1 MAIGRSVSPPSP
13 PDPPP
18 QPTNKWQKKPKK
30 TKQLLLFKEFSTLFP
45 KESGDLADLPYIRT
59 DARSIIMVDNISNVS
74 QSRTSQADSAQRS
87 GGTKQPQTTN
97 EKALVDG
104 ARQTVDVELSSAV
117 RQAEEKALFD
127 AEKVNAI
134 KAAIENGSYPLDS
147 RKIAEN
153 FLELER
159 LI

>member
-1 MAIGRSVSPPSP
+1 
-13 PDPPP
+13 
-18 QPTNKWQKKPKK
+18 
-30 TKQLLLFKEFSTLFP
+30 
-45 KESGDLADLPYIRT
+45 
-59 DARSIIMVDNISNVS
+59 MVDNISNVS

-87 GGTKQPQTTN
+87 GGTKQPQTTS
-97 EKALVDG
+97 EKAPVDG